1 MDRRTLAEDKYFFTM
16 KYIKLSVLCVAVF
29 MLCSCGGGAKR
40 KPVVTVSIQPQ
51 QYFLENIVGDKV
63 DVKCLLANGG
73 NPETFEPSM
82 THLMS
87 LENSVAYFMIGNV
100 GFENAVIERVRK
112 NNPDLKIYD
121 NSEGVE
127 LLIGTHGDCHHHHH
141 DHGNSCSAAVDPHTW
156 SSVKNARVIVRNMY
170 EAMLEIDAENADY
183 YKSRYDRIDAR
194 LDSIDRL
201 FTERLAAKKGVAF
214 LVWHPSL
221 SYFAKDY
228 GLMQISIGSEG
239 KESSVQQLQSKIEE
253 AKKHNAKIFFFQQE
267 FDSRQASVVNE
278 QIGAEMV
285 TINPLDY
292 QWDYQMM
299 IIADAIASK

>member
-1 MDRRTLAEDKYFFTM
+1 MCM
-16 KYIKLSVLCVAVF
+16 AVS
-29 MLCSCGGGAKR
+29 MLWSCGGGVKQ

-51 QYFLENIVGDKV
+51 RYFLEKIVGDKV
-63 DVKCLLANGG
+63 EVKCLLANGG
-73 NPETFEPSM
+73 NPEIFEPSM
-82 THLMS
+82 THLMN

-100 GFENAVIERVRK
+100 GFESAIVERVRK
-112 NNPDLKIYD
+112 NNPELNIYD
-121 NSEGVE
+121 NSEGVD
-127 LLIGTHGDCHHHHH
+127 LLVGTHGECQHRHHH
-141 DHGNSCSAAVDPHTW
+141 GGSCSDAVDPHTW
-156 SSVKNARVIVRNMY
+156 SSVKNARVIARNMY
-170 EAMLEIDAENADY
+170 ESMLEIDSENADY
-183 YKSRYDRIDAR
+183 YKRRYERFDAQ
-194 LDSIDRL
+194 LDSLDMVL
-201 FTERLAAKKGVAF
+201 TERLAAKNGMAF

-228 GLMQISIGSEG
+228 DLLQISVGSEG

-253 AKKHNAKIFFFQQE
+253 AKKHNAKVFFFQQE